1 MIFSKIGCAKLKGGG
16 MMNPNKMYEKFILKG
31 WNDMRVE

>member
-16 MMNPNKMYEKFILKG
+16 MRSPNKMYEKFILKG